1 MMYFLGG
8 LENAVL
14 QTLLAERIRL
24 NLPVTDTLPRSAVGV
39 LIIGTLVSVV
49 EALRLCLVLWAILFS
64 RRGEAGAAGVAAG
77 PLGTG
82 GHHSTSFWAKE
93 KPPGIFLLD
102 GCPLCYFSIIQYI
115 RLPY

>member
-82 GHHSTSFWAKE
+82 GHLRSPPIDSVSQSVKQNVPELLNICGTSIWH
-93 KPPGIFLLD
+93 
-102 GCPLCYFSIIQYI
+102 
-115 RLPY
+115 